1 MLRVSVLSLFTI
13 LLLSFPLD
21 SQEICLKDLI
31 EKPGLFDNQEIEV
44 EAEVLDIFANRE
56 GCWINISDNTQSLGA
71 WVEKGRPIPYIEHF
85 GSYEEEGDLVRIT
98 GTFNSSCPRH
108 LGQRDIHVKGIYIVK
123 KGRKIRERAPIGK
136 RNLAIFWFILCL
148 VIFIIYLI
156 KKLLVRPRKPSVS

>member
-85 GSYEEEGDLVRIT
+85 GSY
-98 GTFNSSCPRH
+98 C
-108 LGQRDIHVKGIYIVK
+108 K
-123 KGRKIRERAPIGK
+123 KRKKDKRESPD
-136 RNLAIFWFILCL
+136 WE
-148 VIFIIYLI
+148 
-156 KKLLVRPRKPSVS
+156 KKFSYLLVYLVSCDFYNLLD